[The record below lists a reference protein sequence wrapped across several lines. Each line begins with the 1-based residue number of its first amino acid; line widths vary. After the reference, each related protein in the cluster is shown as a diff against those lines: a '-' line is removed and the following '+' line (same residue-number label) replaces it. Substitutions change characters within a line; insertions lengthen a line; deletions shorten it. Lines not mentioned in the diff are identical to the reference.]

1 MDYDDIVVGAGSSG
15 AVLAARLSEDSNRS
29 VMLLEAGADYP
40 AVDQTPSDLLHTWC
54 SAGPH
59 DWGLVAK
66 ATADREIAYPRGKG
80 PRGFSPVTRPIVP
93 PRTPAPFHESATW
106 STHRRSFPQL
116 LT

>member
-15 AVLAARLSEDSNRS
+15 AVLAARLSENSNRS

-59 DWGLVAK
+59 DCGLVAK
-66 ATADREIAYPRGKG
+66 ATPAREIAYPRGKG
-80 PRGFSPVTRPIVP
+80 TRAWPPGSRPIGPRGT
-93 PRTPAPFHESATW
+93 AQGL
-106 STHRRSFPQL
+106 RRRRA
-116 LT
+116 

>member
-80 PRGFSPVTRPIVP
+80 TGGRSAGNRPNCPRRTPPDFVERGPRVKP
-93 PRTPAPFHESATW
+93 PR
-106 STHRRSFPQL
+106 
-116 LT
+116 